1 MTGDDLT
8 TYTYLCIGCPLGCR
22 LELDED
28 AAGEIVE
35 IRGASCR
42 KGDRY
47 ATQEHTDPRRVLT
60 STVAIEGALWRRL
73 PVKSAGP
80 IPRDQVR
87 EAAAVLA
94 AVEVPAPIRLGDVV
108 LENLLGTGIDV
119 VATRDMDR
127 VDASFPTPV

>member
-1 MTGDDLT
+1 MTDDTT

-35 IRGASCR
+35 IRGSSCR

-47 ATQEHTDPRRVLT
+47 AAQEHTDPRRVLT

-73 PVKSAGP
+73 PVKSAAP
-80 IPRDQVR
+80 IPRDQVQQ
-87 EAAAVLA
+87 AATELASVAVT
-94 AVEVPAPIRLGDVV
+94 APIRLGDVV
-108 LENLLGTGIDV
+108 HDDLLGTGIAV
-119 VATRDMDR
+119 VATRDMDT
-127 VDASFPTPV
+127 VESSAPTHE

>member
-1 MTGDDLT
+1 MTVDETT

-60 STVAIEGALWRRL
+60 STVAIAGALWPRL
-73 PVKSAGP
+73 PVKTAEA
-80 IPRDQVR
+80 IPRNQ
-87 EAAAVLA
+87 VLA
-94 AVEVPAPIRLGDVV
+94 AAEALESVAVSAPIRLGDVV
-108 LENLLGTGIDV
+108 HADLIGTGIAV
-119 VATRDMDR
+119 VATRDMDV
-127 VDASFPTPV
+127 VDSTSGP

>member
-1 MTGDDLT
+1 MSDDATT

-22 LELDED
+22 LELDEG

-47 ATQEHTDPRRVLT
+47 AAQEHTDPRRVLT

-73 PVKSAGP
+73 PVKSAAP
-80 IPRDQVR
+80 IPRDR
-87 EAAAVLA
+87 IRGAAEILSSVAVT
-94 AVEVPAPIRLGDVV
+94 APVRLGDVV
-108 LENLLGTGIDV
+108 HDDLLGTGIAV
-119 VATRDMDR
+119 VATRDMNA
-127 VDASFPTPV
+127 VETSTTAG